1 MRTVILATLIA
12 MHANLQRMG
21 GVEYTI
27 EARLG
32 DAAPYDALVGDR
44 DPPLDHRRSASH

>member
-1 MRTVILATLIA
+1 MRTVMLATLIA
-12 MHANLQRMG
+12 MHANLERVR
-21 GVEYTI
+21 GVDYTI

-44 DPPLDHRRSASH
+44 DLPLDYRRSASH

>member
-12 MHANLQRMG
+12 MR
-21 GVEYTI
+21 GVDYTI

-44 DPPLDHRRSASH
+44 DPPSDYRRSASN